1 LAHARKMT
9 FLSLSLLLASCWS
22 SVGALSLRE
31 SENPIRRIV
40 TLLQDMQKEI
50 EAEGEKEEKAFDKFM
65 CYCDGNTDGMKAS
78 AEEGTQKAS
87 ELSSKLEALKA
98 EKAQL
103 DQELSEH
110 QSSRET
116 AKQDSKKAA
125 NLRAKEK
132 AEFEET
138 SADMSNNIGAMK
150 GAIAAL
156 EKGMGSFMQMGSEQK
171 NRMERV
177 VSQSSQVDDFQRESV
192 MDLLQGKQT
201 AQSSGEITG
210 MLKAMLEE
218 MEGDLKSATAD
229 EATAAKGFSDL
240 SAAKNAEIASAT
252 SAIESKTKR
261 AGEVAVEIVQTQD
274 DVEDTEA
281 DVAET
286 EAFLADL
293 GKQCAAKKAAWGER
307 QAMRAQ
313 EVDAISQAIK
323 ILNDDD
329 ALDLFKKTSPSF
341 SQTGMG
347 FLQKSAKSSNVLRAK
362 GMLVSLAQVSRSHQT
377 QLSLIASALKSK
389 SVDFSKITEQ
399 IDGMVDVLGKE
410 QADDDSQ
417 KDFCDAEF
425 EKSAAEKKDTEE
437 AIASLAAS
445 IEEMTATVS
454 TLSSE
459 IETLQAEIKALDKA
473 VAEATE
479 QRKEE
484 HATFVQAQAEN
495 QAATQLVEAAKNKLN
510 KFYRPNLYKAPER
523 RELTEEERL
532 IVSSGGADPRD
543 AEEAAAA
550 ANPSGIAG
558 TGITVFAQIR
568 SASNAVPPPPPETFG
583 AYQKKDGKSNGVM
596 QLMDNMVE
604 DLKTEHSEAKHEE
617 ETAQKDYEDLM
628 QASQKSR
635 SKNAESITEKE
646 SAKSEW
652 SEKIENAKTEHAS
665 TTEALAK
672 LAEYI
677 AGLHAS
683 CDFLVENYGARKE
696 ARTNE
701 VEGLKNAKAVLSGAN
716 FA

>member
-1 LAHARKMT
+1 M
-9 FLSLSLLLASCWS
+9 FASCWS
-22 SVGALSLRE
+22 SAGALSLQQ

-50 EAEGEKEEKAFDKFM
+50 EAEGEKQQKAFDKFM

-78 AEEGTQKAS
+78 ADEGTQKAA
-87 ELSSKLEALKA
+87 ELGSKVEALKA

-103 DQELSEH
+103 EQELSEH
-110 QSSRET
+110 QSGREA

-125 NLRAKEK
+125 NIRAKENG
-132 AEFEET
+132 EFEA
-138 SADMSNNIGAMK
+138 SAADMSTNIEAMK

-156 EKGMGSFMQMGSEQK
+156 EKGMGFLQMGAAQK
-171 NRMERV
+171 DRV
-177 VSQSSQVDDFQRESV
+177 QHAVSSSSQLDDFQRESV
-192 MDLLQGKQT
+192 LDFLQGKQT

-229 EATAAKGFSDL
+229 EASAAKSFSEL
-240 SAAKNAEIASAT
+240 SAAKSAEIAAAT

-261 AGEVAVEIVQTQD
+261 AGECAVEIVQTQD
-274 DVEDTEA
+274 DLEDTEA

-286 EAFLADL
+286 QAFLADL
-293 GKQCAAKKAAWGER
+293 GKQCAAKKAAWGEM
-307 QAMRAQ
+307 QAMRA
-313 EVDAISQAIK
+313 EEISAISAAVK

-329 ALDLFKKTSPSF
+329 ALDLFKKTAPSF

-347 FLQKSAKSSNVLRAK
+347 FLQKSSKSSVALRAK
-362 GMLVSLAQVSRSHQT
+362 SMLISLAQTNRSHQT
-377 QLSLIASALKSK
+377 QLSLIASALKTK
-389 SVDFSKITEQ
+389 AVDFSKITEM
-399 IDGMVDVLGKE
+399 IEGMVGVLTKE
-410 QADDDSQ
+410 QVDDDSQ
-417 KDFCDAEF
+417 KSFCDDEF
-425 EKSAAEKKDTEE
+425 AKGAQEKKDTEE

-454 TLSSE
+454 TLTSE
-459 IETLQAEIKALDKA
+459 IETLQAEIKSLDKA

-484 HATFVQAQAEN
+484 HAAFVQAQAES
-495 QAATQLVEAAKNKLN
+495 QAATQLIEVAKNKLN
-510 KFYRPNLYKAPER
+510 KFYRPNLYKAPQR
-523 RELTEEERL
+523 RELTEEERIL
-532 IVSSGGADPRD
+532 VNSGGVDPRD

-550 ANPSGIAG
+550 QTGIAG
-558 TGITVFAQIR
+558 TGIAVFAQIR

-596 QLMDNMVE
+596 ALMDNMVN
-604 DLKTEHSEAKHEE
+604 DLKTEYTEAEHEE

-628 QASQKSR
+628 GASQRTR
-635 SKNAESITEKE
+635 SSNAKSITEKE

-652 SEKIENAKTEHAS
+652 TEKIENAKGEHAS
-665 TTEALAK
+665 TAEALAT

-677 AGLHAS
+677 SGLHAS
-683 CDFLVENYGARKE
+683 CDFLVENFDARKE

-701 VEGLKNAKAVLSGAN
+701 IEGLKNAKAVLSGAN